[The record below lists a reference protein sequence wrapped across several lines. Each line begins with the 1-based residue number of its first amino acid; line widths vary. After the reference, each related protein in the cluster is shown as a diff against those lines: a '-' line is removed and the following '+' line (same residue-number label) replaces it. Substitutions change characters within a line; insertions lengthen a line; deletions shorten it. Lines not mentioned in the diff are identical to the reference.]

1 MAALGINLILGI
13 LYSWSVL
20 KKALVTNWE
29 WSNTEASL
37 PYTVCVATFA
47 FMMIFAGRAQD
58 KYGPRPIALLG
69 GLLFGAGLITSSLVS
84 DPTLMVLT
92 FGVIGGM
99 GIGFGY
105 SAVTPCAIKWFEPSK
120 KGLISGIVVSGVG
133 LSPVYIAPLT
143 NMLLK
148 THTIE
153 QTFLYLGVL
162 ALAVITLFALILKN
176 PGDKAAPASPSQTP
190 AATPASSDATPG
202 ATSAKTGVSSANTVK
217 NDLGSGDYTW
227 KEMIRTRP
235 FILLWLSY
243 LMSAAAGLMLIGH
256 MASIAGVQAKWQA
269 GFLLVVVLSVFNA
282 LGRVAGGILSDKAGR
297 TNALLIVFLIQA
309 VNMFAFSW
317 YQSIPLL
324 IFGSALAGLAYGSL
338 FALFPAVT
346 ADFFGIR
353 NLGVNYGLVFSGWGV
368 AGIIGP
374 IIGGI
379 VADQTGTYNY
389 SYIISAVML
398 LAGALMVRKVKA
410 PVRKG

>member
-1 MAALGINLILGI
+1 
-13 LYSWSVL
+13 
-20 KKALVTNWE
+20 
-29 WSNTEASL
+29 
-37 PYTVCVATFA
+37 
-47 FMMIFAGRAQD
+47 
-58 KYGPRPIALLG
+58 
-69 GLLFGAGLITSSLVS
+69 
-84 DPTLMVLT
+84 
-92 FGVIGGM
+92 
-99 GIGFGY
+99 
-105 SAVTPCAIKWFEPSK
+105 
-120 KGLISGIVVSGVG
+120 
-133 LSPVYIAPLT
+133 
-143 NMLLK
+143 
-148 THTIE
+148 
-153 QTFLYLGVL
+153 
-162 ALAVITLFALILKN
+162 
-176 PGDKAAPASPSQTP
+176 
-190 AATPASSDATPG
+190 
-202 ATSAKTGVSSANTVK
+202 VK